1 MGGLIFGGVI
11 FGGLRYAI
19 AYAIMGSL
27 ENLHFLHVL
36 VFYRG
41 SQGGGVG
48 GARLPFSC
56 SDNQNSNL
64 TSVIL

>member
-1 MGGLIFGGVI
+1 MGGIRFGGGI

-19 AYAIMGSL
+19 AYAIMGSM

-48 GARLPFSC
+48 GRTPPFF
-56 SDNQNSNL
+56 L
-64 TSVIL
+64 